1 MQSHLPQTSED
12 FVIREHQSSS
22 RQQTALSLIILSV
35 LVIIGVGIAVT
46 QSRFHRAI
54 LTGAELLPVAMDTA
68 PSAPPSTLAA
78 FDPLPPNLE
87 PLTAAESFDT
97 VNLSDKINGKAE
109 LYLSAGFSNLVSQRF
124 RVAAESDLWI
134 EVFVYDMVTGQNAFS
149 VFSLQRRDNAEPLSI
164 ARHAYR
170 SPNAVFFVH
179 GKYYIEL
186 IASLA
191 SNRAIQSMQMLAAA
205 FIRNT
210 PSESTAIAEQ
220 DLFPK
225 QNLIRG
231 SISLITADAFGFEK
245 LNQVHTAGYQMNTS
259 TMMAYISRRK
269 NADEADKLA
278 ADYGKFLL
286 NFGGL
291 ILDTQL
297 PINNNQIIEIL
308 DTYEIIFS
316 YGPYLA
322 GVREAG
328 NRDQA
333 ERLAV
338 QLFNQLREDAGD
350 L

>member
-1 MQSHLPQTSED
+1 M
-12 FVIREHQSSS
+12 IREHQSSS
-22 RQQTALSLIILSV
+22 RRQTALSLIILSV
-35 LVIIGVGIAVT
+35 LVFIGVGVAVT

-54 LTGAELLPVAMDTA
+54 LTGAELLPVAMDAT
-68 PSAPPSTLAA
+68 PSAPPAALAA

-87 PLTAAESFDT
+87 PLTAAESFET
-97 VNLSDKINGKAE
+97 GNLSDKINGKAE

-124 RVAAESDLWI
+124 KVATESDLWI

-170 SPNAVFFVH
+170 SPNAIFFVH

-186 IASLA
+186 IASQA
-191 SNRAIQSMQMLAAA
+191 SNRAIQSMQLLAAA

-210 PSESTAIAEQ
+210 SSESTDIAEQ

-225 QNLIRG
+225 QNLVRG
-231 SISLITADAFGFEK
+231 SISLITADAFGYEK
-245 LNQVHTAGYQMNTS
+245 LNQVHTASYQLNAS

-286 NFGGL
+286 NFGGSK
-291 ILDTQL
+291 LDTQL
-297 PINNNQIIEIL
+297 PINNSQIIEIL

-316 YGPYLA
+316 HGPYLA

-333 ERLAV
+333 EKLAV
-338 QLFNQLREDAGD
+338 QLFSQLREDAGD
-350 L
+350 F